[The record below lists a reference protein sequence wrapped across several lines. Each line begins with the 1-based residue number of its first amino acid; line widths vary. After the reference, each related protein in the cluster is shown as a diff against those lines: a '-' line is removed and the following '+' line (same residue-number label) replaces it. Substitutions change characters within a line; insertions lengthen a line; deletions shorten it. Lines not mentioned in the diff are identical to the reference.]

1 MQPGSQR
8 PPTELAARACASAA
22 THSAPRTNQ
31 SLRCGQAHLE
41 VQLGSTTYVLDTGEL
56 AYMIDAKTATC
67 KQRPKTKRVVLEMP
81 KQDKARTWK
90 KLTAV

>member
-1 MQPGSQR
+1 M
-8 PPTELAARACASAA
+8 
-22 THSAPRTNQ
+22 
-31 SLRCGQAHLE
+31 
-41 VQLGSTTYVLDTGEL
+41 QLGSTTYVLDTGEL
-56 AYMIDAKTATC
+56 AYMIDAKSATC